1 MQSHMQSQL
10 AFMHST
16 RCLTISC
23 RCHEARS
30 QADATVRAGSDAGK
44 GGRRKKEEEG
54 GIAAFIKNLQTLT
67 WQVGKN
73 HLYKHNKTTSLQNNI
88 SPNETPHKQ
97 TIVSSNICFQTKNA
111 KSKTQ

>member
-1 MQSHMQSQL
+1 MHFYALPNYLVPAAMRLAARPTQL
-10 AFMHST
+10 LGLALM
-16 RCLTISC
+16 LAK
-23 RCHEARS
+23 EE
-30 QADATVRAGSDAGK
+30 

-54 GIAAFIKNLQTLT
+54 GLAAFIKNLQTLT

-97 TIVSSNICFQTKNA
+97 TIVSSNICFQTKNV
-111 KSKTQ
+111 KSKTR